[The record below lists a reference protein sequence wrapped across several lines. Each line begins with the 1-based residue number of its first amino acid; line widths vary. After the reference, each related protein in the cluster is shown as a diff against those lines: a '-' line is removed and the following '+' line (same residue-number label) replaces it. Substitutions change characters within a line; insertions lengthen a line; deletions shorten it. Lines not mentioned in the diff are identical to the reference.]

1 MNQAVENAMR
11 RNILTCPPVDSND
24 KAAKKK
30 ILNLNVANPTTSSL
44 GSEASLD
51 LKSKPKPS
59 SGELTNLIKME
70 RLKDLLDRINHQK
83 KLLLREIEKSDDIPG
98 PDLHNV
104 LEKIKILEKE
114 KETLDAQS
122 NANKISDEQKIKE
135 IKELQER
142 EKKIREREQRL
153 ESRLKELFKQTQK
166 KRAEH
171 SSSTVTD
178 DASENIS
185 LAPVEIII
193 KVPSGKKKVKKSI
206 RCVDTLHREPGRV
219 YPKTPRKTKVS
230 SSEDEKIEK
239 LNRKEELK
247 KVEQQTQTSPAV
259 SVTGIPKS
267 ILKKS
272 PDIASIRSE
281 DSEVS
286 TTYQSLPD
294 RVNLDISTPQT
305 NSRKSHH
312 KLNPVLMHYITRLLG
327 MKPNFQNQLN
337 VQTSPVATPG
347 SSTINT
353 SGNNETHSDV
363 PSFDE
368 KRLKKLREFI
378 TENYSFLSEVND
390 TLERSKVG
398 EENEENI
405 HTVEGIWQ
413 DILRKKKPMSLD
425 QNLEL
430 EKQKKIIE
438 AQISQQMSRPLPQ
451 KPKQVEKRPKTAVA
465 GKRTPHT
472 IPANQSQSRPATS
485 HIQGQSQVAT
495 EDMLSMTK
503 ILESHMMNNF
513 SEYTASC
520 QKRISELAQMME
532 KVRHEKLKLIE
543 HSLSSGEFNHFT
555 EYKDIILNQKQQDNP
570 TTSASDL
577 KDSSSQREDP
587 ASEEINNIL
596 HKQMK
601 LFGISKDSGISLLSR
616 PVTSSDFRD
625 SPDVRVTSEEPDN
638 SFQPILKDI
647 PKPVKSKASS
657 NDPQNTQHHLAI
669 DASKKGKPPLSIT
682 RISPLLD
689 KPHEAHELST
699 IAEVETPT
707 ASRVNIQIQDDER
720 LKTFMNFEEYQRHL
734 QRDYSNHPDQ
744 NLDEIMSKLEDLKL
758 KTFIGPQAY
767 GIDEISNPS
776 RSGISSNASIDI
788 LDEMRKRNLYT
799 KHIEEVTPPASNE
812 HLNDPPASPRRP
824 PAQSK
829 IVLRT
834 PDDMEISIELNTTP
848 VNHAH
853 ARTKPPQ
860 HFSNKPA
867 DTISGVN
874 EINDQRSE
882 SSGDELKIDIET
894 SSSDGRPLNLAQFL
908 AQELVKRSNKT
919 ASDESS
925 LSSQF
930 MRSLL
935 NAASARSTPSFSS
948 NSNDEKVRTSTPVQT
963 KTNSSHYA
971 STHKTSGQV
980 LFQGDSVSTLKGSEG
995 EKSGSSADDKSN
1007 A

>member
-1 MNQAVENAMR
+1 MNQAVENAMM
-11 RNILTCPPVDSND
+11 RNILTCPPVENID
-24 KAAKKK
+24 KTAKKN
-30 ILNLNVANPTTSSL
+30 ILNLNVANPITSSL

-51 LKSKPKPS
+51 LKSKPRAAT
-59 SGELTNLIKME
+59 GELTNLVKME

-83 KLLLREIEKSDDIPG
+83 KLVLREIEKSDDIPG
-98 PDLHNV
+98 PDLQNV

-114 KETLDAQS
+114 KQTLDAKS
-122 NANKISDEQKIKE
+122 NTTKITDEQKMKE
-135 IKELQER
+135 IRELQER

-166 KRAEH
+166 KSELAP
-171 SSSTVTD
+171 STITD

-185 LAPVEIII
+185 IPPVEIII
-193 KVPSGKKKVKKSI
+193 KVPNGKTKVKKSI
-206 RCVDTLHREPGRV
+206 RCIDTLHREPGRV

-230 SSEDEKIEK
+230 SSEDEKVEK
-239 LNRKEELK
+239 LSRQNRPEELK

-259 SVTGIPKS
+259 SVSGVPKS

-272 PDIASIRSE
+272 PEVVSIRSE

-294 RVNLDISTPQT
+294 RVNLDISTAQT
-305 NSRKSHH
+305 NSRKPHH

-337 VQTSPVATPG
+337 VQTSPIATPG

-353 SGNNETHSDV
+353 SGNNETNSEV

-368 KRLKKLREFI
+368 KRLKRLREFI
-378 TENYSFLSEVND
+378 NDNYSFLSEVNE
-390 TLERSKVG
+390 TLERSKV
-398 EENEENI
+398 EDENEANI
-405 HTVEGIWQ
+405 QRVDGIWQ
-413 DILRKKKPMSLD
+413 NILRKKKPLSQID
-425 QNLEL
+425 QNSEL

-438 AQISQQMSRPLPQ
+438 AQINQQLSRPFPE
-451 KPKQVEKRPKTAVA
+451 KTKQADKRPKTAVA

-472 IPANQSQSRPATS
+472 IPSTKIQPRPATAQN
-485 HIQGQSQVAT
+485 QGQSQIAA
-495 EDMLSMTK
+495 EDMLSMTN

-513 SEYTASC
+513 SEYTANC
-520 QKRISELAQMME
+520 QKRISELALMME
-532 KVRHEKLKLIE
+532 KVRQEKLKLIE

-555 EYKDIILNQKQQDNP
+555 EYKDIILNQKHQDNP

-577 KDSSSQREDP
+577 KDSPSQREDP

-601 LFGISKDSGISLLSR
+601 LFGVSKDSGISLLSR

-647 PKPVKSKASS
+647 PKVKPKASS
-657 NDPQNTQHHLAI
+657 NDTQSNQQQVVV
-669 DASKKGKPPLSIT
+669 DNSKKAKPPLSIT

-707 ASRVNIQIQDDER
+707 ASRVNIQDDER
-720 LKTFMNFEEYQRHL
+720 LKTFMNFEEYQKHL
-734 QRDYSNHPDQ
+734 QKENSDHTDQ
-744 NLDEIMSKLEDLKL
+744 KLDEIMSKLEDLKL
-758 KTFIGPQAY
+758 KTFVGPQAY
-767 GIDEISNPS
+767 EIDEISNPS
-776 RSGISSNASIDI
+776 RSRTSSEASIDI
-788 LDEMRKRNLYT
+788 LEEMKKRNLYT
-799 KHIEEVTPPASNE
+799 EHIEETTPSAAIAPHNVQ
-812 HLNDPPASPRRP
+812 PASPKKP

-834 PDDMEISIELNTTP
+834 PENIEISIGPNTTP
-848 VNHAH
+848 VKHTNQ
-853 ARTKPPQ
+853 RTKP
-860 HFSNKPA
+860 SKPVLSKSGEV
-867 DTISGVN
+867 SGVQ
-874 EINDQRSE
+874 EINYQQSE

-894 SSSDGRPLNLAQFL
+894 SSSEGRPLNLAQFL

-919 ASDESS
+919 VSDESS

-935 NAASARSTPSFSS
+935 NAASARSTPSLSS
-948 NSNDEKVRTSTPVQT
+948 ISSDDKVRTSTPVQA
-963 KTNSSHYA
+963 KTNSSQYP
-971 STHKTSGQV
+971 STNKTSGHA
-980 LFQGDSVSTLKGSEG
+980 LFQGDSLSTLKGSEG